1 MMLQVYY
8 FLGADFRMFQKVL
21 SSKSI
26 LFSCLQPSESERLLL
41 RLIGC
46 TITHKYTH
54 THTLT
59 NTHAYTHTYIHTDT
73 HTHTHPHTHTHT
85 HTQTHTH
92 THTQFVFKDVLT
104 PVLHRGLDISSST
117 PSSLLSLSSREAPG
131 VGLTPQR
138 VRPPKRS

>member
-41 RLIGC
+41 PLLRG
-46 TITHKYTH
+46 TTTH
-54 THTLT
+54 THT
-59 NTHAYTHTYIHTDT
+59 HTHTHIHTRT

-85 HTQTHTH
+85 HTHTH
-92 THTQFVFKDVLT
+92 IHTYIHTLTHRLL
-104 PVLHRGLDISSST
+104 LHLCHTAWRARNRCVAKADT
-117 PSSLLSLSSREAPG
+117 HE
-131 VGLTPQR
+131 
-138 VRPPKRS
+138 